1 MSDLV
6 LHCLPMSHKKDA
18 RLKWIKIATITLNMN
33 ACWVIFHA
41 FLLSADFFSKSNF
54 SKNLSR
60 NTIRVLNSEDS
71 DQVRQNVRHDLGSN
85 CLQRLSPDEKFT
97 ASKEY

>member
-18 RLKWIKIATITLNMN
+18 RLKRIKIATVTLD

-54 SKNLSR
+54 SKILSR
-60 NTIRVLNSEDS
+60 NTIRVLNSLDS
-71 DQVRQNVRHDLGSN
+71 DQVQQNVGHDLGSN
-85 CLQRLSPDEKFT
+85 CLQRLSADEK
-97 ASKEY
+97 SRG